1 MKNKKFI
8 IIFIIIFAM
17 FATISIL
24 IIISTKLDTA
34 FLKKPSQVYDN
45 VYVIDGNNGNS
56 VKLLDKEKEEL
67 FEKLKGLK
75 LTKDFFYKPST
86 EWLYHIQFT
95 IENELYMITIIND
108 NYIAINENKFYK
120 AKTTQLIG
128 FIKEI
133 L

>member
-1 MKNKKFI
+1 MKNKKLINVFI
-8 IIFIIIFAM
+8 IITIFIAVLIF
-17 FATISIL
+17 
-24 IIISTKLDTA
+24 IIISTKLDTT
-34 FLKKPSQVYDN
+34 FLRKPSQVYES

-67 FEKLKGLK
+67 LEKLKGLE

-95 IENELYMITIIND
+95 VENELYMITIIND

-120 AKTTQLIG
+120 TKTTQLID